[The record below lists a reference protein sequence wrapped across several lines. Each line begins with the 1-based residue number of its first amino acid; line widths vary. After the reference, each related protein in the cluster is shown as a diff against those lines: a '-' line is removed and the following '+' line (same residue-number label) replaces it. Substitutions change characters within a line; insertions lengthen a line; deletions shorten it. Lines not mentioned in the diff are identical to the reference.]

1 VIAPRAQPPGHVVV
15 TENGDDQ
22 VMANLVGKRA
32 AIVSYRLG
40 TADGVSVAAA
50 QWAGALQ
57 RLGMRVRTVAGDGDP
72 DVQVPGL
79 ALDSARPPSQR
90 ALSTALDDADIVIAD
105 NVCSLPMNIAAGE
118 AVAQYLRGRP
128 AVLRHHDLPWERDRY
143 ADITTWPPDDPEWR
157 HVTVNDLARRA
168 LGARRGIAATTIYH
182 GFSEE
187 RRPEA
192 RQPTRAAVGVG
203 AELLVLQ
210 PTRAIPRKNVDGG
223 LAIAEAL
230 GATFWLTGPAEDGYA
245 DELVRLLGRARVP
258 VRRRLPDGVDMAAAY
273 AACDAVVLPSSW
285 EGFGLPV
292 IEAALHRKPIAVAD
306 FPVAA
311 ELRAFG
317 FRWFPADDP
326 AQLGAWLAD
335 PDPALLDHNEKIA
348 EEHFG
353 IDALAR
359 RLDELLTGAPALHQ
373 AATAANGSLN
383 ATA

>member
-1 VIAPRAQPPGHVVV
+1 V
-15 TENGDDQ
+15 TEKGDDQ
-22 VMANLVGKRA
+22 VMANLFGKRA

-40 TADGVSVAAA
+40 MADGVSVTAA
-50 QWAGALQ
+50 QWASALQ
-57 RLGMRVRTVAGDGDP
+57 RLGIRVRTVAGDGDP

-79 ALDSARPPSQR
+79 ALDDLRPPSQL
-90 ALSTALDDADIVIAD
+90 ALGAALDDADVVIAD
-105 NVCSLPMNIAAGE
+105 NICSLPMNIAAGE
-118 AVAQYLRGRP
+118 SVAQYLRGRP
-128 AVLRHHDLPWERDRY
+128 AVLRHHDLPWERERY
-143 ADITTWPPDDPEWR
+143 ADITTWPPDDPAWR
-157 HVTVNDLARRA
+157 HVTVNELARRA
-168 LGARRGIAATTIYH
+168 LADRRGIAATTIYH
-182 GFSEE
+182 GFSEQP
-187 RRPEA
+187 RPEA
-192 RQPTRAAVGVG
+192 REQARSAIGVDG
-203 AELLVLQ
+203 GLLILQ
-210 PTRAIPRKNVDGG
+210 PTRAIPRKNVDVG

-245 DELVRLLGRARVP
+245 AELARLLERARVP
-258 VRRRLPDGVDMAAAY
+258 VRRRLPEGVDVAAAY

-285 EGFGLPV
+285 EGFGLPL

-348 EEHFG
+348 EDHFG
-353 IDALAR
+353 IDALAG
-359 RLDELLTGAPALHQ
+359 RLDRLLTGASLTTEA
-373 AATAANGSLN
+373 LN